1 MRTRGGR
8 FTGTLGLLAISCVGA
23 AGCGKGAEKN
33 PDGGD
38 GSLTM
43 LDTATSDAPA
53 KGMRAFDVVAVLRAD
68 GSTSLPPTNR
78 FTLIQDLDAPRMI
91 VGGNGRG
98 AVVGLTTS
106 DGRTF
111 QSTGG
116 FAVGEGS
123 PDACSGPENI
133 RYENV
138 AATITDTSLTGT
150 ASGSATISCGD
161 CSFMVPFS
169 AILTGTRDKTLPTLR
184 ASGPAAPATPFD
196 PFSLVA
202 SEPLPAT
209 ATAKLVADDG
219 ATIDLIPQITSG
231 DVPFIGSFS
240 KPDVV
245 LRAGQGYVV
254 SFDGLIDFAGQSD
267 NVGPPLRLT
276 SFVAAPTVPE
286 DGFESATGS
295 VVGGAMIMRAGALPA
310 IAGNTSVYIGPKGA
324 PGLDAPNGRSLM
336 VRLARQAG
344 DTNLRFSYRVVASQP
359 TILVPAT
366 VRVGSEGAS
375 PGDAIYAIG
384 NMSNRTEMLTVGGA
398 SVFASVAAV
407 MQVPLPADATDGV
420 LFTIVFNTV
429 SCFPDGLQDAGVL
442 IDDVRVE

>member
-1 MRTRGGR
+1 MRRRGQR
-8 FTGTLGLLAISCVGA
+8 FVGALGLLVLACAGE
-23 AGCGKGAEKN
+23 AGCGKGAQKN

-43 LDTATSDAPA
+43 LDTRTADAPA
-53 KGMRAFDVVAVLRAD
+53 TGMRAFDVVAVLRAD

-78 FTLIQDLDAPRMI
+78 FTLIQDLNAPRMI
-91 VGGNGRG
+91 AGGNGG
-98 AVVGLTTS
+98 GGVVGVTTS

-111 QSTGG
+111 QSMGG

-133 RYENV
+133 RYENFE
-138 AATITDTSLTGT
+138 ATITATSLTGT
-150 ASGSATISCGD
+150 ASGAATISCGD
-161 CSFMVPFS
+161 CSFRVPFS

-184 ASGPAAPATPFD
+184 ASGPPPTTPFD
-196 PFSLVA
+196 PFGLVA
-202 SEPLPAT
+202 SEPLPVT

-240 KPDVV
+240 KPDIV

-254 SFDGLIDFAGQSD
+254 SLDGLIDFAGQSD
-267 NVGPPLRLT
+267 NVGPPLRFT
-276 SFVAAPTVPE
+276 SFVDAPTVPE

-310 IAGNTSVYIGPKGA
+310 IAGDTSVYIGAKGA
-324 PGLDAPNGRSLM
+324 PGLDAPNGRSLL
-336 VRLARQAG
+336 VRLARQGG
-344 DTNLRFSYRVVASQP
+344 DTKLRFSYRIVASQP
-359 TILVPAT
+359 TTLVSAM

-375 PGDAIYAIG
+375 PGDAIYGIG
-384 NMSNRTEMLTVGGA
+384 DMSNRTEMLTVGGA
-398 SVFASVAAV
+398 SVFASVAA
-407 MQVPLPADATDGV
+407 MMEVPLPADATDSV
-420 LFTIVFNTV
+420 LFTIAFNAV
-429 SCFPDGLQDAGVL
+429 SCFPDGVQTGGILV
-442 IDDVRVE
+442 DDVRVE